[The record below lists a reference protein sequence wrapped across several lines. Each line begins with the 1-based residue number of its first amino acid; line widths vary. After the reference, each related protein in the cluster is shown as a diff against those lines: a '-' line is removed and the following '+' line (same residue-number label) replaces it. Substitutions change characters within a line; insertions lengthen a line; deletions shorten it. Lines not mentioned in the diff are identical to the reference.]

1 MEFEELKRV
10 FLEQADKEGG
20 EFLLSLVNSW
30 MYGDVTFSNRR
41 FALRRTADTVLD
53 AENRTIRTEFFCFPQ
68 DGGKDKMQQGGM
80 IAIDTVA
87 SGMDGML
94 LTMSEPGCPV
104 FRKPDKAELYRGI
117 VASRAGKL
125 IAAAGSNTFLFHDVL
140 ITSPDG
146 QTDVL
151 EEFPFERYP
160 LFMLGLIGGE
170 FKIGIQ
176 RKNV

>member
-1 MEFEELKRV
+1 
-10 FLEQADKEGG
+10 
-20 EFLLSLVNSW
+20 
-30 MYGDVTFSNRR
+30 
-41 FALRRTADTVLD
+41 
-53 AENRTIRTEFFCFPQ
+53 
-68 DGGKDKMQQGGM
+68 M
-80 IAIDTVA
+80 IAIATVA

-104 FRKPDKAELYRGI
+104 FSKPDKAELYRGI

-125 IAAAGSNTFLFHDVL
+125 IAAEGSNTFLFHDVL

-151 EEFPFERYP
+151 EDFPFERYP